1 MIYRLINKKGIGLT
15 GNTKKRTKPH
25 KDSCRDIASAK
36 KLYYIKI

>member
-25 KDSCRDIASAK
+25 KDSCRDIAFLFWVHFK
-36 KLYYIKI
+36 G